1 MFNIVKDRRLN
12 IDFLRNIEEHY
23 ARIIVQLQEMQK
35 PGKSMFK
42 NESESRMR
50 KRNGYFSAAKNFS
63 MVKKK
68 KKEKERKKNQEKKS
82 IGGKSRSSFYFIISI
97 VYFNTQKYLFFLET
111 TFS

>member
-12 IDFLRNIEEHY
+12 IDFLRNIEEYY

-68 KKEKERKKNQEKKS
+68 KKRKGKK
-82 IGGKSRSSFYFIISI
+82 KKTKKR
-97 VYFNTQKYLFFLET
+97 NR
-111 TFS
+111 